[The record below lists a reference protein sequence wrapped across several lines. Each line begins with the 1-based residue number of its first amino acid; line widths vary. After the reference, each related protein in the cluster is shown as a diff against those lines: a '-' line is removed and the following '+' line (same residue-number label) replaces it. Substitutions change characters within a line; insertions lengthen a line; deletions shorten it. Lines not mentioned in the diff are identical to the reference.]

1 MSSISPRI
9 DNRRPLPLALG
20 AGGTAPAP
28 RRMPM
33 RQFEIAALMPGGAI
47 TRRSVSAPAVPAI
60 EEAATAFARGTL
72 MPTPQGPIAV
82 EDLQPG
88 DRVITDGGNA
98 EPVIWIGST
107 LFAPPRSRVRAGMM
121 RVMNEFAGD
130 ALPGPDL
137 LVGPAARMV
146 VRHPRLGKLLG
157 RDSVLVPLSDYA
169 DGDRYIPVTPHGPV
183 QLYHVLLARH
193 GLLRL
198 GGVTLET
205 YHPGTALDAL
215 GQTGL
220 RGAFMALFPNLDNP
234 GAFGQVALSRTSR
247 QSLERLF
254 GG

>member
-9 DNRRPLPLALG
+9 DNRRPAPMVPG
-20 AGGTAPAP
+20 AARTTPVT

-33 RQFEIAALMPGGAI
+33 RQFEVAALMPGGVI

-72 MPTPQGPIAV
+72 MPTPRGPVAV

-88 DRVITDGGNA
+88 DLLTTDGGDA

-107 LFAPPRSRVRAGMM
+107 LFAPPRSRARKGMM

-137 LVGPAARMV
+137 LVGPAARLV

-169 DGDRYIPVTPHGPV
+169 DGDRYISVTPHGPV

-193 GLLRL
+193 GLLRMA
-198 GGVTLET
+198 GVTLET

-215 GQTGL
+215 DQTGL
-220 RGAFMALFPNLDNP
+220 RGAFMALFPNLDGP

-247 QSLERLF
+247 QSLERLI
-254 GG
+254 GA